1 MIARRNCGAIA
12 TVRNPCGRLL
22 VVTERYAG
30 THVALVRRVT
40 RKTLSALVLSVSA
53 LSVLATMSCERVT
66 QPPSPGASATQSP
79 PEEADVTSTPEHTV
93 TAELTTAPE
102 VPLRPVRKHPAKVV
116 VNLEVTE
123 VEREIAP
130 GVKYTLWTFG
140 GSVPGKMIRVRQ
152 GDVVELRLQ
161 NHPNS
166 KMPHNIDLHA
176 VTGPGGGAEG
186 TFTAPGKQTQI
197 TFRALKTGLYVYH
210 CATAPVPMH
219 VANGMYGLIL
229 VEPPEGLGWAD
240 REFYIMQGE
249 LYTTGKYHE
258 QGLQA
263 FDMEKGIDEKPTYVL
278 FNGAEGSMV
287 GKKAL
292 HAKTGETIRIYVG
305 NGGPNLVSS
314 FHVIGEIF
322 DRVWTEGGTKVQENV
337 QTTLIP
343 AGGSAIVEFKVDVP
357 GTYAIVDHSLFRAFN
372 KGAVGQL
379 VVEGPPMKEIYSG
392 KQSEKPYTG
401 PEYNGPIVV
410 ASSAGDLGPMND
422 AQRLELGGATYARVC
437 AACHQPQG
445 QGMPGTF
452 PPLAKSDYLMTS
464 SPEKLAGHIVH
475 GLQGPLTV
483 NGTSY
488 TGVMPPMAF
497 LTNDEIAGALT
508 FARASWGNSGS
519 AVKPE
524 DVEKARAAS
533 AP

>member
-1 MIARRNCGAIA
+1 
-12 TVRNPCGRLL
+12 
-22 VVTERYAG
+22 VTNR
-30 THVALVRRVT
+30 
-40 RKTLSALVLSVSA
+40 SA
-53 LSVLATMSCERVT
+53 
-66 QPPSPGASATQSP
+66 PGASVTPAQ
-79 PEEADVTSTPEHTV
+79 PEEPDVTSTPNRKV
-93 TAELTTAPE
+93 TAELTQAPE
-102 VPLRPVRKHPAKVV
+102 VPYRAVRSQPARVV
-116 VNLEVTE
+116 VDLEVTE

-140 GSVPGKMIRVRQ
+140 GAVPGKMIRVRQ

-197 TFRALKTGLYVYH
+197 TFRAKNPGLYVYH

-219 VANGMYGLIL
+219 VANGMYGLIF
-229 VEPPEGLGWAD
+229 VEPPEGLGFAH
-240 REFYIMQGE
+240 REYYIMQGE

-258 QGLQA
+258 PGLQA

-278 FNGAEGSMV
+278 FNGAEGSLI
-287 GKKAL
+287 GDKAIR
-292 HAKTGETIRIYVG
+292 AKTGEVVRLYVG

-314 FHVIGEIF
+314 FHVIGEVF

-343 AGGSAIVEFKVDVP
+343 AGGSAIVEFTVDVP

-379 VVEGPPMKEIYSG
+379 IVEGPPMKEIYSG
-392 KQSEKPYTG
+392 QQSEKPYTG
-401 PEYNGPIVV
+401 PEYTGPVVV
-410 ASSAGDLGPMND
+410 ASSVGNLGPLD
-422 AQRLELGGATYARVC
+422 DKQRLELGQSTYARVC

-445 QGMPGTF
+445 QGTPGVF
-452 PPLAKSDYLMTS
+452 PPLAQSDYLAKT

-475 GLQGPLTV
+475 GVQGPLTV
-483 NGTSY
+483 NGTTY
-488 TGVMPPMAF
+488 NGVMPPMAF
-497 LTNDEIAGALT
+497 LTDDEIAGALS
-508 FARASWGNSGS
+508 FARSAWSNTGG
-519 AVKPE
+519 AVKP
-524 DVEKARAAS
+524 DHVAKARTQR
-533 AP
+533 P